1 MPRCCS
7 RPDVFLQMMKSL
19 KLTKENT
26 PMHVLVAF
34 LVSDQWKRQC
44 PSTWYGGRKEEREP
58 REQVRDVRARA
69 NPHLAERVVRVTS

>member
-1 MPRCCS
+1 MLFPARCVS
-7 RPDVFLQMMKSL
+7 PDDEIAQVYK
-19 KLTKENT
+19 KKT

-69 NPHLAERVVRVTS
+69 NPISRNVWCE